1 MGPRP
6 RFVAALALAAVL
18 AAGAAQAQTTPPPAA
33 SLPDAGALPQAPV
46 NARLPGVDTRE
57 CGTAK
62 WSALCAAGRWSQ
74 YSTIDLETK
83 TPGFTAHYTLEQVG
97 NGDLHATY
105 REESRAGRRG
115 GEALLIGAEGIAYR
129 TRDTLPPPDT
139 IVDYMLSAPLMMSQ
153 LAAVLLDQGALVAP
167 AEITK
172 PETIK
177 AASATQYIR
186 TAAPRLAALYGPPWT
201 MTGTVRPADDGRL
214 AFTLR
219 LRFKP
224 VDAKGVVV
232 AGRTEV
238 VELTGTVSYA
248 AKRGALPPTFDLVG
262 WKLMKG
268 DAPLPGVAT
277 LDAARSSLGL

>member
-1 MGPRP
+1 MRPRP
-6 RFVAALALAAVL
+6 RFAAAIALAALL

-33 SLPDAGALPQAPV
+33 SLPDASALPQVPANP
-46 NARLPGVDTRE
+46 RLPGVDSRQ

-74 YSTIDLETK
+74 FSAIDLETK
-83 TPGFTAHYTLEQVG
+83 TPGFTAHYTLEQVE
-97 NGDLHATY
+97 NGDLLATY
-105 REESRAGRRG
+105 REEGRASRRG
-115 GEALLIGAEGIAYR
+115 GEVLLIGAEGVAYR
-129 TRDTLPPPDT
+129 TRDTLPPLDT

-201 MTGTVRPADDGRL
+201 MTGTVRPTDDGRL

-219 LRFKP
+219 LRYRP

-238 VELTGTVSYA
+238 VELAGTVSYA
-248 AKRGALPPTFDLVG
+248 AKRDALPPTFDLVG

-268 DAPLPGVAT
+268 DVPLPGVAT
-277 LDAARSSLGL
+277 LDAARGSLGL